1 MVMFTTAVY
10 ETLDGLNSAF
20 SLSHWAELTD
30 YTQLFSFAIGYVFT
44 KQSEIVVIL
53 DSILNYSD

>member
-10 ETLDGLNSAF
+10 ETFDGLDSVF

-30 YTQLFSFAIGYVFT
+30 YTRFYNFAIGYVFE
-44 KQSEIVVIL
+44 KQSEIVYLL
-53 DSILNYSD
+53 DSILF

>member
-10 ETLDGLNSAF
+10 ETFDRLNPVF

-30 YTQLFSFAIGYVFT
+30 YTSHY
-44 KQSEIVVIL
+44 
-53 DSILNYSD
+53 

>member
-10 ETLDGLNSAF
+10 ETLDGLDSAF

-30 YTQLFSFAIGYVFT
+30 YTQLFNFAIGYVFE
-44 KQSEIVVIL
+44 KQSEIVYLL
-53 DSILNYSD
+53 DSILFLI